1 VFSDPED
8 AMSVKFQPTDYHTAT
23 PTFIVEDAKAALAF
37 YARAFGAKE
46 TARFEHDGKIM
57 HAEIQIGD
65 SRIMLGEPIAE
76 MGFVSAKTLGG
87 SPASIMLYLEDVDA
101 VFKRAI
107 AAGAV
112 EKNPLR
118 DEFYGDRSASVID
131 PFGMRW
137 ILSTHKED
145 VSPEEMEKRFE
156 KMMAGAGAGA

>member
-8 AMSVKFQPTDYHTAT
+8 AMSVRFQPADYHTAT

-65 SRIMLGEPIAE
+65 SR
-76 MGFVSAKTLGG
+76 
-87 SPASIMLYLEDVDA
+87 IMLYLEDVDA

-156 KMMAGAGAGA
+156 KMMAGAAG